1 MVSDWPNPMRKNRS
15 LDIHMVSENISG
27 VLLAIHTVRAT
38 PYFVFLESTF
48 YKLGLSPLY
57 IGFMLIVE

>member
-1 MVSDWPNPMRKNRS
+1 
-15 LDIHMVSENISG
+15 MVSENISG